1 MSATASCARAT
12 AASAAATND
21 RSRGNSRNSEV
32 WLRNTRRG
40 PAMTKR
46 YATIP
51 QCGMNSPDCRA
62 S

>member
-1 MSATASCARAT
+1 MSAIASRARAT

-21 RSRGNSRNSEV
+21 RPRGNSRNSEV

-46 YATIP
+46 YATI
-51 QCGMNSPDCRA
+51 G
-62 S
+62 